1 MSKIIAYCKNRCPH
15 SEATKKL
22 LSSLQNLDQIQ
33 KSDQIQIIPVD
44 FDFDLINGV
53 EIGGKKV
60 QSKDEFFNHIATF
73 YNIELKD
80 HRTFP
85 VNIFV
90 GSDGI
95 NHFIGGNDIIQTIYN
110 KADTTSDVSLIN
122 PHDKCISN
130 FKSFDIDGQRRLY
143 CHFLKILNK
152 IQ

>member
-1 MSKIIAYCKNRCPH
+1 MSKIIAYCKNGCPH

-44 FDFDLINGV
+44 FDLINGV
-53 EIGGKKV
+53 EIGGQKV

-73 YNIELKD
+73 YNIKLQN

-90 GSDGI
+90 ESDGT
-95 NHFIGGNDIIQTIYN
+95 NHFIGGNDILQDIY
-110 KADTTSDVSLIN
+110 KEAESTSDVSSRN
-122 PHDKCISN
+122 PHDNCISKFN
-130 FKSFDIDGQRRLY
+130 SFDTDGQKKLY
-143 CHFLKILNK
+143 CHFLKILKK
-152 IQ
+152 IK